1 MSNLEGKIILV
12 AGGTGV
18 VGSGIV
24 NALLERGAT
33 VVVPSR
39 YEVRYIVG
47 LLLIWCCG
55 CEGCW
60 VIIVYSLLIS
70 TRYPQSI
77 ELLLA
82 SVTAKKDKLF
92 TIEGNIGDEEGAETL
107 KKTIVDKFTAGIDH
121 LVSSLGLY

>member
-39 YEVRYIVG
+39 CEVRYIVG
-47 LLLIWCCG
+47 LL
-55 CEGCW
+55 
-60 VIIVYSLLIS
+60 
-70 TRYPQSI
+70 
-77 ELLLA
+77 
-82 SVTAKKDKLF
+82 
-92 TIEGNIGDEEGAETL
+92 
-107 KKTIVDKFTAGIDH
+107 
-121 LVSSLGLY
+121 